1 MSLLADRDRRFR
13 RLGLKVALFA
23 GTALGAVLVLL
34 GLYAGAKGYFV
45 DKTPVRFEAQT
56 GTDLKPGMAVKLSGF
71 KIGEVHQVALNERAR
86 VDVQMLIESRYM
98 QWIKA
103 DSVAE
108 MAREGMI
115 GDSYI
120 SLKSGSP
127 DLELL
132 PPDATI
138 RFQPGETLNDI
149 ANDVRNRAVP
159 VIDGMRELLGYI
171 NDPKGDVRQGLH
183 DVRALAAELR
193 ATRKRLDKLL
203 TTTEKVAAEDVTATL
218 SAARDTMTKA
228 DAAIARIDAAIPAL
242 QARTE
247 TALTQLDAT
256 TAEARQTLSTATTLL
271 QQASPRL
278 NQTLDNSNAL
288 ISEARAAV
296 QSARTRWPFAPRGKE
311 EALQLT
317 LPPELAPPPLPPPL
331 PVEPEGKAGQ

>member
-45 DKTPVRFEAQT
+45 DKTPVRFEALT

-86 VDVQMLIESRYM
+86 VDVEMLIESRYM
-98 QWIKA
+98 KWIKA

-127 DLELL
+127 ELEPL
-132 PPDATI
+132 PPEVSI
-138 RFQPGETLNDI
+138 RFQPGESLNDI

-203 TTTEKVAAEDVTATL
+203 TTTEKVVADDTRQTL
-218 SAARDTMTKA
+218 TAARDTMAKA
-228 DAAIARIDAAIPAL
+228 DAALARLDTAIPAL

-288 ISEARAAV
+288 IGEARAAV

-311 EALQLT
+311 EPLQLT
-317 LPPELAPPPLPPPL
+317 LPPELAPPPLPPPPP
-331 PVEPEGKAGQ
+331 PVVPDAK